1 MHNTNIIFLK
11 VEMAKDMTELVF
23 RTPFMAM
30 KNKWQISSQAKQG
43 CFGNSRFS
51 ESLYD

>member
-1 MHNTNIIFLK
+1 MHNTNILFLK
-11 VEMAKDMTELVF
+11 VEMAKD
-23 RTPFMAM
+23 